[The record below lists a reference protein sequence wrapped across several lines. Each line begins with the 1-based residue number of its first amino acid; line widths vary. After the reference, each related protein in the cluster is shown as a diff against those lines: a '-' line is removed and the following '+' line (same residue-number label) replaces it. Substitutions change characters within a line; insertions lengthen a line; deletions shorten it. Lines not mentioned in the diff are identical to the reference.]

1 MMARL
6 AVDIGGT
13 FTDVALENDDGRLVT
28 AKVPT
33 TPSAPEQGVMDG
45 VLLALDEAGLEPGA
59 IDHVIHGTTL
69 ATNALIERKGAVT
82 ALIVTEG
89 FRDTLAIA
97 YESRYDQY
105 DVFLE
110 KAPPVVPRY
119 LTMPVTERMDVRG
132 DVLTP
137 LDETALDGIIETIDK
152 EGVEAVA
159 IGFLHAYANP
169 DHERRLGDLL
179 RQARPGLY
187 ITLSSEVC
195 PEMREYERL
204 STAACNAYVQPL
216 MARYLTA
223 LEASLAAAGVT
234 SPLLLMTS
242 GGGLCSLETAVRF
255 PIRLVE
261 SGPSGG
267 AILSATVA
275 AQRGDREV
283 LSYDMGGTT
292 AKICLIDDFTPQ
304 TARRFEIAR
313 AARFMKGSGI
323 PVRIP
328 VIEMIE
334 IGAGGGSIA
343 RVDHLKR
350 ITVGP
355 ESAGSEPG
363 PACYDKG
370 GKLATVTD
378 GDLLLGR
385 LDGASFADGRMA
397 LDSTAAGQALARDV
411 GVPLDLDQVHAAH
424 GLSEVVDESMA
435 NAARV
440 HAVERGKELRQRTL
454 IAFGGAGPLHAARLA
469 EKLNLARVVVPES
482 PGVGSA
488 VGFLRAPAAYEMVRS
503 LYMTLG
509 QFDVDAVNALYAA
522 LAVEAR
528 DVVHQVVKD
537 VPLDERRTCFMRYLG
552 QGHEIEVELPSRP
565 LTPSDG
571 DAIRVA
577 YDETYARAY
586 GRTVPAMDIEI
597 LSWTLVVSA
606 VTHNPHTSVADVVD
620 HDAIPESTR
629 PLFDG
634 HTGGFVDAS
643 VFDRRSLK
651 PGARFLGPC
660 VVTEGQTTTVV
671 TSRFR
676 GRIDGH
682 RHIVLEDIRE
692 AAE

>member
-1 MMARL
+1 MARM

-13 FTDVALENDDGRLVT
+13 FTDVAIERDDGSLIT

-33 TPSAPEQGVMDG
+33 TPSAPEAGVMDG
-45 VLLALDEAGLEPGA
+45 VLLALDDAGLKPGA

-69 ATNALIERKGAVT
+69 ATNALIERKGAAT
-82 ALIVTEG
+82 ALVVTEG

-105 DVFLE
+105 DVFLQKPE
-110 KAPPVVPRY
+110 PVVPRY
-119 LTMPVTERMDVRG
+119 LTLPVSERLNIHG
-132 DVLTP
+132 EVLDP
-137 LDETALDGIIETIDK
+137 LDESALDGVLQAID
-152 EGVEAVA
+152 EHQVEAVA

-169 DHERRLGDLL
+169 VHERRFAELL
-179 RQARPGLY
+179 REARPDLY
-187 ITLSSEVC
+187 LTLSSEVC

-216 MARYLTA
+216 MARYLGA
-223 LEASLAAAGVT
+223 LNDALAKAGFDA
-234 SPLLLMTS
+234 PLLMMTS
-242 GGGLCSLETAVRF
+242 GGGLCALQTATRF

-275 AQRGDREV
+275 AQRGDKEV

-292 AKICLIDDFTPQ
+292 AKICLIDDYTPQ

-313 AARFMKGSGI
+313 AARFMKGSGT

-343 RVDHLKR
+343 HVDELQR
-350 ITVGP
+350 IAVGP

-363 PACYDKG
+363 PACYIRG
-370 GKLATVTD
+370 GTQPTVTD

-385 LDGASFADGRMA
+385 LDADRFADGRMKLDTALA
-397 LDSTAAGQALARDV
+397 LDAV
-411 GVPLDLDQVHAAH
+411 GRNVGAPLGLDAPLAAH

-469 EKLNLARVVVPES
+469 EKLDLARIVVPES

-488 VGFLRAPAAYEMVRS
+488 VGFLMAPVAYEVVRS
-503 LYMTLG
+503 HYMTLDG
-509 QFDVDAVNALYAA
+509 FDAGVVTALFDDLAA
-522 LAVEAR
+522 EAR
-528 DVVHQVVKD
+528 DVVGQAVKD

-552 QGHEIEVELPSRP
+552 QGHEIEVELPARP
-565 LTPSDG
+565 LTVD
-571 DAIRVA
+571 DRAAIRAA
-577 YDETYARAY
+577 YDETYTRMY
-586 GRTVPAMDIEI
+586 GRTVPAMDIEV
-597 LSWTLVVSA
+597 LSWTLTLTAKAQVS
-606 VTHNPHTSVADVVD
+606 DVPVDEIAD
-620 HDAIPESTR
+620 HDAVAAGSR
-629 PLFDG
+629 RLFDG
-634 HTGGFVDAS
+634 HAGDFVEAP
-643 VFDRRSLK
+643 VFDRVALL
-651 PGARFLGPC
+651 PGARFRGPC
-660 VVTEGQTTTVV
+660 VVTEGQTSTVV
-671 TSRFR
+671 TSRFA
-676 GRIDGH
+676 GHIDGH
-682 RHIVLEDIRE
+682 RHIVLEQIQE

>member
-1 MMARL
+1 MARL

-13 FTDVALENDDGRLVT
+13 FTDVALEAGDGGLTT

-33 TPSAPEQGVMDG
+33 TPGAPELGVMQGVT
-45 VLLALDEAGLEPGA
+45 LALDEAGLAPGA
-59 IDHVIHGTTL
+59 IAHVIHGTTL

-119 LTMPVTERMDVRG
+119 LTLPVAERMDVRG
-132 DVLTP
+132 QVLTP
-137 LDETALDGIIETIDK
+137 LDESAVDGLIETLDRHA
-152 EGVEAVA
+152 VEAVA

-169 DHERRLGDLL
+169 AHEKRVEALL
-179 RQARPGLY
+179 RARRPDLY
-187 ITLSSEVC
+187 ITLSSDVC

-216 MARYLTA
+216 MARYLRA
-223 LEASLAAAGVT
+223 LQASLAAAGIAA
-234 SPLLLMTS
+234 PLLLMTS
-242 GGGLCSLETAVRF
+242 GGGLCALETAVRF

-275 AQRGDREV
+275 AQRGERRV
-283 LSYDMGGTT
+283 MSYDMGGTT

-304 TARRFEIAR
+304 TARTFEIAR
-313 AARFMKGSGI
+313 AARFMKGSGMPI
-323 PVRIP
+323 RIP

-343 RVDHLKR
+343 RVDNLER

-355 ESAGSEPG
+355 DSAGSEPG
-363 PACYDKG
+363 PACYGRG
-370 GKLATVTD
+370 GTGATVTD

-385 LDGASFADGRMA
+385 LDAAGFADGRMQ
-397 LDSTAAGQALARDV
+397 LDTAAAQGAMAHDV
-411 GVPLDLDQVHAAH
+411 AGPLKLDTTVAAH
-424 GLSEVVDESMA
+424 GLCEVVDESMA

-440 HAVERGKELRQRTL
+440 HAVERGKDLRERTM

-469 EKLNLARVVVPES
+469 EKLDIARIVVPLS

-488 VGFLRAPAAYEMVRS
+488 VGFLWAPVAYEVVKS
-503 LYMTLG
+503 HYMTLDG
-509 QFDVDAVNALYAA
+509 FAPDQVTALYDDLAA
-522 LAVEAR
+522 EAR
-528 DVVHQVVKD
+528 AVVGQAAGD
-537 VPLDERRTCFMRYLG
+537 AQLTERRTCFMRYLG

-565 LTPSDG
+565 LDTG
-571 DAIRVA
+571 DRDRIRAA
-577 YDETYARAY
+577 YDEVYAKVY
-586 GRTVPAMDIEI
+586 GRTVPDMDIEI
-597 LSWTLVVSA
+597 LSWTLVVQA
-606 VTHNPHTSVADVVD
+606 PARRPDGAATEARD
-620 HDAIPESTR
+620 HAPAANGTR

-634 HTGGFVDAS
+634 AAGGFVEAP
-643 VFDRRSLK
+643 VYDRRALE
-651 PGARFLGPC
+651 PGACFKGPC
-660 VVTEGQTTTVV
+660 VIVEGQTTTVV
-671 TSRFR
+671 SSRFA

-682 RHIVLEDIRE
+682 RHIVLDLIG
-692 AAE
+692 AAAT

>member
-1 MMARL
+1 MARL

-13 FTDVALENDDGRLVT
+13 FTDVALESDDGSLTT

-33 TPSAPEQGVMDG
+33 TTGAPEKGVMAG
-45 VLLALDEAGLEPGA
+45 IALALDDAGLTPGS
-59 IDHVIHGTTL
+59 ILHVIHGTTL

-119 LTMPVTERMDVRG
+119 LTLPVGERTDVRG
-132 DVLTP
+132 TVLTP
-137 LDETALDGIIETIDK
+137 LDESAIDDLIETLDRHA
-152 EGVEAVA
+152 VEAVA

-169 DHERRLGDLL
+169 AHEQRVATLL
-179 RQARPGLY
+179 RARRPDLHV
-187 ITLSSEVC
+187 TLSSEVC

-216 MARYLTA
+216 MARYLRA
-223 LEASLAAAGVT
+223 LEISLAGAGIT
-234 SPLLLMTS
+234 APLLLMTS
-242 GGGLCSLETAVRF
+242 GGGLCALETAVRF

-267 AILSATVA
+267 ALLSATVA
-275 AQRGDREV
+275 AQRGDRAV

-304 TARRFEIAR
+304 TARNFEIAR
-313 AARFMKGSGI
+313 AARFMKGSGMPI
-323 PVRIP
+323 RIP

-343 RVDHLKR
+343 RVDGLDR

-355 ESAGSEPG
+355 DSAGSEPG
-363 PACYDKG
+363 PACYGRG
-370 GKLATVTD
+370 GESATVTD

-385 LDGASFADGRMA
+385 LDSAMFADGRMS
-397 LDSTAAGQALARDV
+397 LDVDASGSAIASDVAG
-411 GVPLDLDQVHAAH
+411 PLKLDTTVAAH

-440 HAVERGKELRQRTL
+440 HAVERGKDLRDRTM

-469 EKLNLARVVVPES
+469 EKLDIKRVVVPQS

-488 VGFLRAPAAYEMVRS
+488 VGFLWAPVAYEVVRS
-503 LYMTLG
+503 HYMTLDGFDAG
-509 QFDVDAVNALYAA
+509 QVSALFEELSA
-522 LAVEAR
+522 EAR
-528 DVVHQVVKD
+528 AVVGQAVSDVR
-537 VPLDERRTCFMRYLG
+537 LAERRTCFMRYLG
-552 QGHEIEVELPSRP
+552 QGHEIEIELPSRR
-565 LTPSDG
+565 LETG
-571 DAIRVA
+571 DRDQIRAA
-577 YDETYARAY
+577 YDAAYIKIY

-606 VTHNPHTSVADVVD
+606 PARRPDGAPVEAAKHA
-620 HDAIPESTR
+620 STKNGSR
-629 PLFDG
+629 SLFDG
-634 HTGGFVDAS
+634 QLGEFVEAP
-643 VFDRRSLK
+643 VYHRQALE
-651 PGARFLGPC
+651 PGATFAGPC
-660 VVTEGQTTTVV
+660 VIVEGQTTTVV
-671 TSRFR
+671 SSRFT
-676 GRIDGH
+676 GCIDGH
-682 RHIVLEDIRE
+682 RHIVLDMVQEDAR
-692 AAE
+692 

>member
-1 MMARL
+1 MARL

-13 FTDVALENDDGRLVT
+13 FTDVALESDDGHLTT

-33 TPSAPEQGVMDG
+33 TPGAPEEGVMEG
-45 VLLALDEAGLEPGA
+45 VALALDDAGLAPGA

-110 KAPPVVPRY
+110 RAPSIVPRY
-119 LTMPVTERMDVRG
+119 LTLPVAERVDVRG
-132 DVLTP
+132 SVLVP
-137 LDETALDGIIETIDK
+137 LDESAIDDLIEILDRHE
-152 EGVEAVA
+152 VEAVA

-169 DHERRLGDLL
+169 AHEQRIAALL
-179 RQARPGLY
+179 RQRRPDLY

-216 MARYLTA
+216 MARYLRA
-223 LEASLAAAGVT
+223 LETSLADAGVAA
-234 SPLLLMTS
+234 PLLLMTS

-267 AILSATVA
+267 ALLSATVA

-304 TARRFEIAR
+304 TARNFEIAR
-313 AARFMKGSGI
+313 AARFMKGSGMPI
-323 PVRIP
+323 RIP

-343 RVDHLKR
+343 RIDELER

-355 ESAGSEPG
+355 DSAGSEPG
-363 PACYDKG
+363 PACYGRG
-370 GKLATVTD
+370 GESATVTD

-385 LDGASFADGRMA
+385 LDGAMFADGRMS
-397 LDSTAAGQALARDV
+397 LDADASGGAIARDV
-411 GVPLDLDQVHAAH
+411 AGPLKLDATVAAH

-440 HAVERGKELRQRTL
+440 HAVERGKDLRDRTL

-469 EKLNLARVVVPES
+469 EKLDIKRVVVPQS

-488 VGFLRAPAAYEMVRS
+488 VGFLWAPVAYEVVRS
-503 LYMTLG
+503 HYMTLDG
-509 QFDVDAVNALYAA
+509 FDAAQVSALFDALSA
-522 LAVEAR
+522 EAR
-528 DVVHQVVKD
+528 DVVGQAVSG
-537 VPLDERRTCFMRYLG
+537 VPLTERRTCFMRYLG
-552 QGHEIEVELPSRP
+552 QGHEIEIELPSRA
-565 LTPSDG
+565 LETSDREQ
-571 DAIRVA
+571 IRAA
-577 YDETYARAY
+577 YDAAYTKIY

-606 VTHNPHTSVADVVD
+606 PARRPDGASVSADA
-620 HDAIPESTR
+620 HAPAKNGSR

-634 HTGGFVDAS
+634 HMGAFIDAP
-643 VFDRRSLK
+643 VYHRRDLE
-651 PGARFLGPC
+651 PGATFAGPC
-660 VVTEGQTTTVV
+660 VIVEGQTTTVIS
-671 TSRFR
+671 SRFA
-676 GRIDGH
+676 GCIDGH
-682 RHIVLEDIRE
+682 RHIVLDMVQE
-692 AAE
+692 ATP